1 MLFNNDWE
9 VLQALYRCK
18 NITLASKQLYI
29 SQPALTKKI
38 MRIEK
43 ELEINIVIRTAKG
56 VVFTPEG
63 ERLLQYAENSIGQ
76 YNDFKNEI
84 SLDSNNY
91 IGTLKL
97 GSASAIAQY
106 ELPDLIKQFTDQY
119 PRIDLR
125 LQCGTNSYISEMVYS
140 QKFHAG
146 FVRDLSRWNVE
157 NFVFNIERAYLVSK
171 KPVDINCLPDVP
183 QIAVE
188 REQINKMLIDNW
200 WYDRF
205 AKPPKVMITVP
216 SGNVSVAMIRAGLG
230 YGILIDRHFYEN
242 ENLLSVPLSFLN
254 GSPLMREDYVIYN
267 KASEN
272 NALVQLF
279 LDFSRNYFI
288 RTNED
293 SIYSANNNE

>member
-9 VLQALYRCK
+9 VLRALYRCK

-63 ERLLQYAENSIGQ
+63 ERLLQYVDNSIGQ
-76 YNDFKNEI
+76 YNDFKNEF
-84 SLDSNNY
+84 SSGSNNY
-91 IGTLKL
+91 IGTLKI

-171 KPVDINCLPDVP
+171 EPINIEDLPNLH

-188 REQINKMLIDNW
+188 REQINRMLIDNW

-205 AKPPKVMITVP
+205 VNPPKVSITVP
-216 SGNVSVAMIRAGLG
+216 SGNVCVAMLRAGLG
-230 YGILIDRHFYEN
+230 FGILIDRHFYEN
-242 ENLLSVPLSFLN
+242 EKLHSVPLSFLD

-267 KASEN
+267 KASKA

-279 LDFSRNYFI
+279 LEFSKNYFSKANE
-288 RTNED
+288 RTFTK
-293 SIYSANNNE
+293 